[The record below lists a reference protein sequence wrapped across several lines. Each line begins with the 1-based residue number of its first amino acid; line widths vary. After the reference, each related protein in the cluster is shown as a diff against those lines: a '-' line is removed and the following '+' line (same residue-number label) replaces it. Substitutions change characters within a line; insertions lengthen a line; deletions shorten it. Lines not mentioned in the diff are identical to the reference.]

1 MLTQTERA
9 CLVIADISGYTGY
22 LAGSELDHAQ
32 DVLADLL
39 EVVVGGLAP
48 VLRLAKLEGDA
59 VFTYAPEPE
68 VDGSM
73 LLDIL
78 ENCYFAFRR
87 RIQCQ
92 SPGCVAKRPAHQPR
106 RDALPAQIG
115 PHQHHGNP
123 GHRPERQCR
132 HRGRQHLPTIVA

>member
-1 MLTQTERA
+1 MLTRTERA

-39 EVVVGGLAP
+39 EVVVGGIGP

-59 VFTYAPEPE
+59 VFTYAPEAE

-73 LLDIL
+73 LLDTPKTATL
-78 ENCYFAFRR
+78 LSGGA
-87 RIQCQ
+87 
-92 SPGCVAKRPAHQPR
+92 SGPSDRPP
-106 RDALPAQIG
+106 PASAM
-115 PHQHHGNP
+115 PVCLS
-123 GHRPERQCR
+123 R
-132 HRGRQHLPTIVA
+132 TST